1 MMMVMVMP
9 MMMMMT
15 MINYLEHALLNLMES
30 VKVEEETSNM
40 MQLFTANLN
49 LLVIILIVII
59 SKWTHLSPA

>member
-1 MMMVMVMP
+1 MMVMVMP
-9 MMMMMT
+9 MMVMMP

>member
-9 MMMMMT
+9 MMMT
-15 MINYLEHALLNLMES
+15 IIYLEHALLNLMES

-49 LLVIILIVII
+49 LLVIKFEL
-59 SKWTHLSPA
+59 